1 MKKFD
6 ALSQSLLALAAAAVP
21 AAALVLEQLD
31 QSMRRPSLAGVVL
44 HSLKLAL

>member
-1 MKKFD
+1 MKTLD
-6 ALSQSLLALAAAAVP
+6 TLSHKMLALTVAVIP
-21 AAALVLEQLD
+21 AAALLLDQLD

>member
-6 ALSQSLLALAAAAVP
+6 ALSQSLLALAVAAMPAAAV
-21 AAALVLEQLD
+21 VLDQLD

-44 HSLKLAL
+44 HSLKMAL